1 MNATIEEKLKLLP
14 DAPGVYR
21 MYDAGGTVIYV
32 GKAVNLKNRVRQY
45 FRDSKG
51 HSPKV
56 RAMVSHIED
65 LETIQVTN
73 EREALSLECNL
84 IKQYRPKYNIL
95 LKDDKHFPYVRIDM
109 KQDFPRVETVR
120 RVANDGARYVGPF
133 LSSTPLRESMAILRD
148 HYPIRHC
155 KKDLKKAMAR
165 RERPCLMYHVGKCCA
180 PCSGKVSREEYHAM
194 LEEIVAFLSG
204 STEGVTREL
213 ERRMEEASEALDFER
228 AAMLRDRIRAIR
240 SLSEKQ
246 TVIAV
251 TDARMDVFALGRQ
264 EDKALVYALFVRGGK
279 VIGTEPYRMEA
290 DPEEPDGAVMAAF
303 LTQYY
308 EDGSGVVPEILVH
321 TEPDGISGIA
331 EWLSGLAGRKVF
343 LHRPERGDK
352 KKLADLAYRN
362 CLDLLEKD
370 ATLQKRAWERGEGAL
385 AQLSGLL
392 GLDEVPAR
400 MECYDNSHMQGRD
413 TVSSMVVFTDG
424 QPDKKAYRRFRL
436 RSEAGGDDLLAMR
449 EVLTRRFERAEKQ
462 DPGFLPLPD
471 LIVIDGGKTQL
482 EVAEEVLREK
492 GLDYIDAIGLAESFE
507 LIYLPDRDD
516 PIVLPR
522 SSAALHLIERIRDE
536 AHRFAITYHRS
547 LRAKRD
553 LFSVLDRIPGVGEKR
568 KRALFDHFDTMQ
580 DIRSADVEALSAV
593 PGVSR
598 PAAESIY
605 AYFHSDTEK
614 KE

>member
-1 MNATIEEKLKLLP
+1 MNRTIEEKLKLLP

-21 MYDAGGTVIYV
+21 MYDAEGTVIYV

-45 FRDSKG
+45 FQDSKT
-51 HSPKV
+51 HTPKV

-65 LETIQVTN
+65 LETIQVRN
-73 EREALSLECNL
+73 ETEALSLECNL
-84 IKQYRPKYNIL
+84 IKQFRPKYNIL
-95 LKDDKHFPYVRIDM
+95 LKDDKHFPYVRVDLR
-109 KQDFPRVETVR
+109 QDFPRLEMVR
-120 RVANDGARYVGPF
+120 RISNDGARYVGPF
-133 LSSTPLRESMAILRD
+133 LSSTVLRESMAILRD

-165 RERPCLMYHVGKCCA
+165 RERPCLMHHIGKCCA
-180 PCSGKVSREEYHAM
+180 PCSGKVDREEYHAM
-194 LEEIVAFLSG
+194 LGEIIAFLSG
-204 STEGVTREL
+204 NTEGVTGEL
-213 ERRMEEASEALDFER
+213 TKRMEQASESLDFER
-228 AAMLRDRIRAIR
+228 AAILRDRIRAIR
-240 SLSEKQ
+240 ALSEKQ
-246 TVIAV
+246 AVIAV
-251 TDARMDVFALGRQ
+251 TDSRMDVFALGRQ
-264 EDKALVYALFVRGGK
+264 EEKALVYALFVRGGK

-308 EDGSGVVPEILVH
+308 GDAGGIVPEILVH
-321 TEPDGISGIA
+321 TEPEGADRIA
-331 EWLSGLAGRKVF
+331 EWLGGLAGRKVF

-352 KKLADLAYRN
+352 KKLSDLAYRN

-370 ATLQKRAWERGEGAL
+370 ATLQRREWERGEGAL
-385 AQLSGLL
+385 AQLSGIL

-413 TVSSMVVFTDG
+413 SVSSMVVFTEG

-436 RSEAGGDDLLAMR
+436 RGEEGGDDLLAMR

-482 EVAEEVLREK
+482 EAAEEVLREK
-492 GLDYIDAIGLAESFE
+492 GLDYISAIGLAESFE
-507 LIYLPDRDD
+507 LIYLPGRDD
-516 PIVLPR
+516 PVVLPR
-522 SSAALHLIERIRDE
+522 SSAALHLVERIRDE

-580 DIRSADVEALSAV
+580 DIRDAGVDALAAV

-605 AYFHSDTEK
+605 AYFHP
-614 KE
+614 KEPEA